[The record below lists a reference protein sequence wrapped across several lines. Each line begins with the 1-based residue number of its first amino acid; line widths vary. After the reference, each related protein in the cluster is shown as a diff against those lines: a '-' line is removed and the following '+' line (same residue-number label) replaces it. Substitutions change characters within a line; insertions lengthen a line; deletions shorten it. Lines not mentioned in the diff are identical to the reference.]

1 MGGKKKGGGKKKA
14 AKAAVDEEDR
24 TVHNFMKFYKKKC
37 IDLGVD
43 QLRNLKDQYE
53 LVEAGEQEVIA
64 KFHFWDELGWA
75 GTRAI
80 MESLKEA
87 VYPHC

>member
-14 AKAAVDEEDR
+14 AKAAVDEEDK
-24 TVHNFMKFYKKKC
+24 TVQTFMKAYKRRC
-37 IDLGVD
+37 LDLGLD
-43 QLRNLKDQYE
+43 QLKNLREQFD
-53 LVEAGEQEVIA
+53 LVEANEQDVIS

-80 MESLKEA
+80 MDSLREA
-87 VYPHC
+87 V

>member
-14 AKAAVDEEDR
+14 AKAAVDEEDK
-24 TVHNFMKFYKKKC
+24 TVRNFMKFYRKKATE
-37 IDLGVD
+37 LGVD
-43 QLRNLKDQYE
+43 LLRNLKEQYE
-53 LVEAGEQEVIA
+53 LVEAGEQEFIQ

-80 MESLKEA
+80 MEALKEA

>member
-14 AKAAVDEEDR
+14 AKAAVDEEDK
-24 TVHNFMKFYKKKC
+24 TVQNFMRYYKKRC
-37 IDLGVD
+37 TELGVD
-43 QLRNLKDQYE
+43 PLKKIRDEYQM
-53 LVEAGEQEVIA
+53 VEDGDQEVIA

-80 MESLKEA
+80 MEALKEA
-87 VYPHC
+87 V

>member
-24 TVHNFMKFYKKKC
+24 TVHNFMRNYKKKAGE
-37 IDLGVD
+37 LGVD
-43 QLRNLKDQYE
+43 VLRNLREQYE

-80 MESLKEA
+80 MDSLKEA
-87 VYPHC
+87 V